1 MVKYAF
7 FVGIFL
13 LVIGGTYYTGYRVG
27 SADTKIEYIEKEVIK
42 YVEVE
47 KAKSTIYS
55 SANLSRDI
63 LLRMYSENKF

>member
-1 MVKYAF
+1 MKYAI
-7 FVGIFL
+7 FVGILL
-13 LVIGGTYYTGYRVG
+13 LVISGTYYTGYRVG